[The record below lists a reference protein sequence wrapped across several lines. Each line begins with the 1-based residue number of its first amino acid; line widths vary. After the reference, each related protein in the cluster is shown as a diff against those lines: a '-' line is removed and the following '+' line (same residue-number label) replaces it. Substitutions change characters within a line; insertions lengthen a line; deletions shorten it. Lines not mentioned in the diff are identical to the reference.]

1 MMEDTVLTLS
11 NKKKYFVVD
20 QLNIKGTE
28 YYYLCSIDKPVEI
41 KLAMREDHQI
51 KFLNEPDIMNYI
63 YNQFVEHM
71 KQSLNE
77 E

>member
-1 MMEDTVLTLS
+1 MNEDTVLTLS
-11 NKKKYFVVD
+11 NQKQYFVVD
-20 QLNIKGTE
+20 QLIIKGTE
-28 YYYLCSIDKPVEI
+28 YYYLCSIAKPVEI
-41 KLAMREDHQI
+41 RLAMREDHKI
-51 KFLNEPDIMNYI
+51 IFLDEPDIMNYI